1 MSVDTTVGTREQ
13 VRIFVTGT
21 CDGLDQLREALE
33 RHGEVEMVGATPT
46 VMESAPTLTGGHL
59 QVVLHGTRSST
70 LPADE
75 IASIREHTRAP
86 IILLASGEASAL
98 LEEALD
104 ADVADVLL
112 LPQMTENVVFAIR
125 KASHGG
131 RRATSGGGHARR
143 GRIITVFSPKGGT
156 GKTVT
161 ATNLGATF
169 AK

>member
-1 MSVDTTVGTREQ
+1 MSVDATVGTREQ
-13 VRIFVTGT
+13 VRIFVTGS
-21 CDGLDQLREALE
+21 CDGLDQLRDALE
-33 RHGEVEMVGATPT
+33 RHGEVELVGASST

-104 ADVADVLL
+104 ADVSDVLL
-112 LPQMTENVVFAIR
+112 LPQMTENVVFAVR
-125 KASHGG
+125 KAS
-131 RRATSGGGHARR
+131 RSGHLPPAGTPARR
-143 GRIITVFSPKGGT
+143 GRIVTVF
-156 GKTVT
+156 
-161 ATNLGATF
+161 
-169 AK
+169 